1 MGCSLANSTGSTQVD
16 GMQQDPHILAEKR
29 GALGLLTLNRPQ
41 ALNALTPGMVAGI
54 GLALRR
60 WEDDPRIRTVAIQG
74 AGERAFCAGGDIR
87 LVRQSVLAGDDA
99 GARFL
104 AGEYRLNASIGAFTK
119 PYVALMH
126 GFVMGG
132 GAGVSVHGSFRLADP
147 DMTFAMPET
156 GIGFVPDIGA
166 SHFLSRCP
174 GRLGLYL
181 GLTGARI
188 GAADS
193 QAAGLV
199 DGIVSRDEF
208 PALLARLADGEVPQA
223 AAERFLRKL
232 VPGDL
237 APHRHRIDTI
247 FAAGSVEAILE
258 RLDRDG
264 SAFARDTAQTLRD
277 RSPTSLKLVYR
288 QLRLARGL
296 SLRQCLA
303 MEYRLAMRVIE
314 GNDFREGVRA
324 ALVDRDRNPHWNPAS
339 LAAVPEQDIEA
350 AFAPLP
356 AELFGD

>member
-1 MGCSLANSTGSTQVD
+1 
-16 GMQQDPHILAEKR
+16 MQQDPHILAEKR

-41 ALNALTPGMVAGI
+41 ALNALTPEMVSGI
-54 GLALRR
+54 GLALHE
-60 WEDDPRIRTVAIQG
+60 WAEDPQIRAVAIQG
-74 AGERAFCAGGDIR
+74 AGDRAFCAGGDIR
-87 LVRQSVLAGDDA
+87 LVRQSVLAGNGA

-104 AGEYRLNASIGAFTK
+104 ADEYRLNASIGTFTK

-132 GAGVSVHGSFRLADP
+132 GAGVSVHGSLRLADP
-147 DMTFAMPET
+147 GMVFAMPET

-166 SHFLSRCP
+166 SHFLSHCP

-181 GLTGARI
+181 GLTGGRI
-188 GAADS
+188 GAADAL
-193 QAAGLV
+193 AAGLV
-199 DGIVSRDEF
+199 DGVVMRNDFS
-208 PALLARLADGEVPQA
+208 ALLARLADGEAPRA
-223 AAERFLRKL
+223 AVEPFLRKIP
-232 VPGDL
+232 PGDL
-237 APHRHRIDTI
+237 APHRHRIDTV
-247 FAAGSVEAILE
+247 FAARSVEAILE

-264 SAFARDTAQTLRD
+264 SAFARDTAQTLRS

-288 QLRLARGL
+288 QLHLARGR

-314 GNDFREGVRA
+314 RHDFREGVRA
-324 ALVDRDRNPHWNPAS
+324 ALVDRDGDPHWKPAS

-356 AELFGD
+356 QELFSD